1 MRNGYKIIPWI
12 GVLIA
17 VSLISCKTTPA
28 PEAVPPAVTAEPP
41 AAPVPADPEKGPP
54 DQAAIDALEA
64 AKAQVEKSRT
74 QAVDIESPR
83 YFPQDWESVE
93 GQYRSLGEPPP
104 ATLGEFRA
112 AAETYRAVAKA
123 YDDLA
128 RKCLPLYAA
137 DREREIRAAREGAV
151 NAGAGS
157 ITPDRLRTADA
168 MVEKAV
174 SQYNAGDYYPAA
186 ASAFTAV
193 DMYKALEAGLGAYTT
208 RREIVA
214 RDFVKYEPV
223 NFEFADM
230 ISRAAISGYDTGDIE
245 DARNKAEQARLWYSL
260 VLDIGWETFA
270 SEHGTAAAEVQED
283 AYGLKAHVALKKDY
297 DAATEILKQGDVLF
311 SNRQFAEAVTRY
323 TQAESRFITVRD
335 AAREKRRLAEEAL
348 REAEEKVIKSDE
360 NARDAEIILEGDT
373 L

>member
-1 MRNGYKIIPWI
+1 MRNGYKIISWVGI
-12 GVLIA
+12 LIA
-17 VSLISCKTTPA
+17 AALISCKTTPA
-28 PEAVPPAVTAEPP
+28 PEAAPP
-41 AAPVPADPEKGPP
+41 AATPESPAAPSPADPGKGPP

-64 AKAQVEKSRT
+64 ARAQVEASRT

-83 YFPQDWESVE
+83 YFPRDWETAE
-93 GQYRSLGEPPP
+93 GQYQSLGEPAS

-123 YDDLA
+123 FDDLA
-128 RKCLPLYAA
+128 RKCLPRYAA
-137 DREREIRAAREGAV
+137 DREQEIRAAREGAV
-151 NAGAGS
+151 KAGAER
-157 ITPDRLRTADA
+157 ITPDRLRAADA

-174 SQYNAGDYYPAA
+174 SQYDAEDYYPAA

-223 NFEFADM
+223 NFEFADT
-230 ISRAAISGYDTGDIE
+230 ISRAAVSGYDAGHIPE
-245 DARNKAEQARLWYSL
+245 ARNKAEQARLWYSL

-270 SEHGTAAAEVQED
+270 SEHGAAAAKVQED
-283 AYGLKAHVALKKDY
+283 AYALKAHVALKKDY
-297 DAATEILKQGDVLF
+297 DAATEILKQGDVSF

-335 AAREKRRLAEEAL
+335 AAREKRRLAEDAI
-348 REAEEKVIKSDE
+348 REAEEKVIESDE